1 MFQILAAI
9 GFLALTWLLQINLV
23 LPLEQALRPEN
34 SNVDAFSFVFLPH
47 GAKVLIA
54 MFLMTWSLPVI
65 LGVSFAAGFMFGF
78 DPTYAFL
85 GAVIAAITTIM
96 PMWMFN
102 FVTNRPL
109 NYRVFWYDSGNL
121 NLFRASMLLVVAV
134 AFVNSAFQAALAKVM
149 LDVNPD
155 PNLAIGFLTGD
166 VVGGLVCVTST
177 MLLLRLFTRRG
188 FDAN

>member
-1 MFQILAAI
+1 M
-9 GFLALTWLLQINLV
+9 
-23 LPLEQALRPEN
+23 
-34 SNVDAFSFVFLPH
+34 
-47 GAKVLIA
+47 
-54 MFLMTWSLPVI
+54 PVI

-85 GAVIAAITTIM
+85 GAVIAAITAIM
-96 PMWMFN
+96 PIWMFN

-134 AFVNSAFQAALAKVM
+134 AFVNSVFQAALAKVM
-149 LDVNPD
+149 LDINPD

-166 VVGGLVCVTST
+166 VIGGLFCVTST
-177 MLLLRLFTRRG
+177 ILLLRLFMRRG